1 MISLEKKQSLI
12 NMAKSNLTQ
21 NEATLRK
28 LQATLEKDNQVRD
41 FLYKTFP
48 NNEDTLEEADQL
60 VANVER
66 LIEQVE
72 DLLISCAENLRNVE
86 ALEVDE

>member
-1 MISLEKKQSLI
+1 MISQEKKQALI
-12 NMAKSNLTQ
+12 DMAKNNLTQ
-21 NEATLRK
+21 NETTLRK

-48 NNEDTLEEADQL
+48 DNEDTLQEADQL
-60 VANVER
+60 VANVKR